1 MKISSKKK
9 ETQTNWRKMKNQIPS
24 HAVEEEDVDG
34 IDEGSSSEEDAGR
47 VQKPIGHGQW
57 WITNRLYAKTISC
70 N

>member
-47 VQKPIGHGQW
+47 VQKPIGHG
-57 WITNRLYAKTISC
+57 
-70 N
+70 